1 MALFDAHVF
10 HHAQILL
17 KIKEGIKEWAVW
29 EHNERYK
36 ALMLLRSEKI
46 LMLSTAQ
53 KSASEEG
60 DHNDID

>member
-1 MALFDAHVF
+1 MGLFDAHVF
-10 HHAQILL
+10 QHAQILL

-36 ALMLLRSEKI
+36 ALVLLDSKKI
-46 LMLSTAQ
+46 LMSSTAQ
-53 KSASEEG
+53 KYASEEG